1 MSGSMAGMSDK
12 VATPLLSRSRLGY
25 GLEMIG
31 ALGDN
36 QRFGIYRN
44 EQQHYL
50 GPVFTYDLSPR
61 WSVRVEPA
69 FGLSRV
75 SDPFM
80 LRTGVAYTFGGGTSK
95 STGQGP
101 RM

>member
-1 MSGSMAGMSDK
+1 M
-12 VATPLLSRSRLGY
+12 LSRSRLGY

-36 QRFGIYRN
+36 QRFGVHRN

-50 GPVFTYDLSPR
+50 GPVFKYDLSPR
-61 WSVRVEPA
+61 WSLRVEPA

-80 LRTGVAYTFGGGTSK
+80 LRTGVAYTFGGGASNAR
-95 STGQGP
+95 QGP